1 MYSVFHTTITVPRV
15 LPVYEWPLE
24 FPIPHE
30 IVFLEEWGKSGI
42 TISIP
47 RGMGK
52 WGNGEKAFFIPRG
65 MRNKPFLLEDPQ
77 NSPKFLTV

>member
-1 MYSVFHTTITVPRV
+1 MDTPHKKWQMSNSYNMYSVFHTTITVPRV

-30 IVFLEEWGKSGI
+30 IVFLEEWRKSGI

-52 WGNGEKAFFIPRG
+52 WEISFFHSLGNE
-65 MRNKPFLLEDPQ
+65 E
-77 NSPKFLTV
+77 